1 MFFNGDL
8 TPTQDII
15 SCVIGVVIGVGI
27 VVGFV
32 CMIFER

>member
-1 MFFNGDL
+1 MFFDGDL
-8 TPTQDII
+8 TPTQEII
-15 SCVIGVVIGVGI
+15 SCVTGAVIGVGI